1 MSRALILVSA
11 AALLGA
17 AQLSHPAAAELPN
30 FQSGS
35 SVGEGVPLKA
45 YATIA
50 PQVHLFGDV
59 ITARLAVVADTKWV
73 NPARLRVSTD
83 FKPYTLVHRSTKATL
98 RVGRFEQLTWTWTLR
113 CLTNACVPRAPP
125 SERFHVFRFQLI
137 HIDYLTPNGRRA
149 YGIVATWPKVQVV
162 SQVSPGV
169 AKFLERTHHLNWRF
183 HIAPVAA
190 PTYRVS
196 PGVLF
201 WLALGA
207 GIAMLLGASA
217 LAWRW
222 YRLVRPH
229 RLQEPGGATGTP
241 LERALAV
248 LAWAH
253 ARGDETLERKALERV
268 AGELDVEQ
276 PVPQVADLSHTA
288 RELAWSSRTPED
300 EEVETFSERA
310 RDTGRRVET
319 ETEEVEE

>member
-1 MSRALILVSA
+1 MKRSVVLALTA

-17 AQLSHPAAAELPN
+17 TLQPNRAAATLPN
-30 FQSGS
+30 FPSGT

-73 NPARLRVSTD
+73 NPTRVEVSTD
-83 FKPYTLVHRSTKATL
+83 FRPYQLVRHPTKSTV
-98 RVGRFEQLTWTWTLR
+98 RIGRFEQLTWTWTLR
-113 CLTNACVPRAPP
+113 CINTACVPRVPP

-137 HIDYLTPNGRRA
+137 HIDYLTPKGKRL
-149 YGIVATWPKVQVV
+149 YGIDATWPKVEAV

-169 AKFLERTHHLNWRF
+169 AAYLQKTNHLNWRF
-183 HIAPVAA
+183 HIAPVAS
-190 PTYRVS
+190 PTYRLS
-196 PGVLF
+196 PGLLF

-207 GIAMLLGASA
+207 GIVLLLGALT

-222 YRLVRPH
+222 YRLIRPP
-229 RLQEPGGATGTP
+229 RLMQGGGSSGTP

-268 AGELDVEQ
+268 AGELDVET
-276 PVPQVADLSHTA
+276 PVPDLDELSHTA

-300 EEVETFSERA
+300 EEVESFSERA
-310 RDTGRRVET
+310 RGTGRAT
-319 ETEEVEE
+319 ETEEAPE

>member
-1 MSRALILVSA
+1 MKRAAVLLVAA
-11 AALLGA
+11 AALLGVA
-17 AQLSHPAAAELPN
+17 LHPHRAAATLPN
-30 FQSGS
+30 FPSGF

-73 NPARLRVSTD
+73 EPARLRVSTD
-83 FKPYTLVHRSTKATL
+83 FKPYTLVRRSTQAAV
-98 RVGRFEQLTWTWTLR
+98 RIGRFQQLTWTWTLR
-113 CLTNACVPRAPP
+113 CITAACVPRVPP
-125 SERFHVFRFQLI
+125 SERFHIFRFQLI
-137 HIDYLTPNGRRA
+137 HIDYLSPNGTRA
-149 YGIVATWPKVQVV
+149 YGIDATWPKVEVV

-169 AKFLERTHHLNWRF
+169 AKFLQKTNQLNWRF
-183 HIAPVAA
+183 HITPVAA
-190 PTYRVS
+190 PTYRMS
-196 PGVLF
+196 PSVLF
-201 WLALGA
+201 WLALCA
-207 GIAMLLGASA
+207 GVAMLLGASA

-222 YRLVRPH
+222 YRLIRPR

-268 AGELDVEQ
+268 AGELDVET
-276 PVPQVADLSHTA
+276 PLPEVDELSRTA

-310 RDTGRRVET
+310 RETGRLPET
-319 ETEEVEE
+319 EQVAE

>member
-1 MSRALILVSA
+1 MKRAVVVGVVA
-11 AALLGA
+11 TAALLGA
-17 AQLSHPAAAELPN
+17 ALHPHPADATLPN
-30 FQSGS
+30 FPAGS

-59 ITARLAVVADTKWV
+59 LTARLAVVADTKWV
-73 NPARLRVSTD
+73 DPARLRVSTD
-83 FKPYTLVHRSTKATL
+83 FRPYTLVRHSTKATVQ
-98 RVGRFEQLTWTWTLR
+98 VGRFQQLTWTWTLR
-113 CLTNACVPRAPP
+113 CITTECVPRLPP
-125 SERFHVFRFQLI
+125 SERFHVYRFQLV
-137 HIDYLTPNGRRA
+137 HIDYLRPNGRRA
-149 YGIVATWPKVQVV
+149 YGISATWPKVEVV

-169 AKFLERTHHLNWRF
+169 ATFLKKTNHLNWRF

-196 PGVLF
+196 PGMLF
-201 WLALGA
+201 WLALCA
-207 GIAMLLGASA
+207 GIGLLLVASV
-217 LAWRW
+217 LARRW
-222 YRLVRPH
+222 YRLIRPR
-229 RLQEPGGATGTP
+229 RLAQAGGVTGTP

-268 AGELDVEQ
+268 AGELDVDTPIPE
-276 PVPQVADLSHTA
+276 VDELSRTA

-310 RDTGRRVET
+310 RGTGRRPQ
-319 ETEEVEE
+319 TEEVPE

>member
-1 MSRALILVSA
+1 MRRGAVLLVALAALAGATRA
-11 AALLGA
+11 AAT
-17 AQLSHPAAAELPN
+17 LPN
-30 FQSGS
+30 FPAGS

-73 NPARLRVSTD
+73 DPARLRVSTD
-83 FKPYTLVHRSTKATL
+83 FKPYTLVRRSTKATVQ
-98 RVGRFEQLTWTWTLR
+98 VGRFQQLTWTWTLR
-113 CLTNACVPRAPP
+113 CITSACVPRVPP
-125 SERFHVFRFQLI
+125 SERFHVYRFQLI
-137 HIDYLTPNGRRA
+137 HIDYISPSGKRA
-149 YGIVATWPKVQVV
+149 YGIDATWPKVEVV

-169 AKFLERTHHLNWRF
+169 AKFLQKTNHLNWRF

-196 PGVLF
+196 PSLLF
-201 WLALGA
+201 WLALCA
-207 GIAMLLGASA
+207 GVAMLLCASVLGA
-217 LAWRW
+217 RW
-222 YRLVRPH
+222 YRLIRP
-229 RLQEPGGATGTP
+229 RRAPALDGPAGTP

-268 AGELDVEQ
+268 AGELDVDTPIAE
-276 PVPQVADLSHTA
+276 VDELSRTA

-310 RDTGRRVET
+310 RGTGRVSA
-319 ETEEVEE
+319 TEETAE